1 MRSKEDAK
9 PTAMLPVPDLSLP
22 STAAKDAALPVSAM
36 AHVHSDRYS
45 GTKRL
50 GGVPLATA
58 GSHRS
63 LQLQQPPTKTR
74 RCWSP
79 ELHRLFVLA
88 LEQLGGAQVATPK
101 QIRELMKVDGLSN
114 DQVKAICRKIP
125 DGSATANRP
134 VVVFEGMWMPPENYT
149 SSSPPHTVSQSG
161 SPQSPLQFACSNLAI
176 SVDGCQEDD
185 GKSESFN
192 WRS

>member
-114 DQVKAICRKIP
+114 DQVKAICRNINC
-125 DGSATANRP
+125 TQER
-134 VVVFEGMWMPPENYT
+134 
-149 SSSPPHTVSQSG
+149 SPMVQQLPIDLLWSLKP
-161 SPQSPLQFACSNLAI
+161 SPSMAAR
-176 SVDGCQEDD
+176 
-185 GKSESFN
+185 KMMESL
-192 WRS
+192 RASTGDLEQYL